1 MGFKKILLFLLATVF
16 INLHAFA
23 QQDSIP
29 LSTIVAKVQKLT
41 DEHPFEKVHIHFDK
55 PYYAVGDT
63 IWFKAYVAI
72 GSVHQLSLLSRV
84 LYVDMITNTDSVI
97 RSLKLPLV
105 NGIATGDIAI
115 SRPLYK
121 KGNYRIRAYT
131 NWMRNFDPDY
141 FFNKTITVGDA
152 LNKAIEPEISFLKV
166 NKNEVTVRL
175 LYKNHDGTVDGAKKV
190 NWSVQSDGE
199 TFIKGKGVTDK
210 NGYLL
215 INLPANKVSPTAPP
229 NLTAI
234 IENGSK
240 TTSSSKFSLKAAFA
254 SNDVQFFPEG
264 GELIS
269 GVRSKVAFK
278 AINSDGIGINV
289 SGSIVDN
296 SGNEVAVFTAQHAG
310 MGIFALL
317 PESGKNYKAV
327 VNFPDGSKNTFDL
340 PNVRGEGINL
350 AVNNNDPDN
359 ISIKIATNA
368 GFFKEYKNK
377 GIYIIAQSGG
387 VVYYT
392 GLASLQGL
400 VYTALV
406 PKNKFPTGILQIT
419 LLAADGEPLSERVVF
434 IQHNDA
440 LNLSLTTDQ
449 TAYTVKQ
456 HVKIAF
462 SAKNKSLPVAGSFSV
477 AVVDETKVP
486 FDEDA
491 EISILSNLLLTSDLK
506 GYIEKPN
513 YYFNHPDEKK
523 LADLDVLMLTQGY
536 RRFSYAAVI
545 AGKYPSVNFKPEQ
558 GIDITG
564 TLRSSTGVPVFKGNV
579 NLILAD
585 HNINAN
591 AITDA
596 DGHFIFQNVPLN
608 DSSKVI
614 LSARNNVNG
623 TDLMIMADRFG
634 NSPPVKS
641 YDNADAIKNIDSV
654 LYAYVQNSKL
664 QFQNNNVLK
673 EVVIKGNRPVEH
685 IAYASLNGLSNQPEQ
700 VLGSDILKNCTSDF
714 KGCVMG
720 RIFGLFHAG
729 EHYYIKSDYLA
740 GNKKPVKF
748 FINGSSVDD
757 TYVDNMNAEDVES
770 IEVYFKD
777 GVAKTMDFYNCNGII
792 SITTKTHGFSSSPN
806 QKPDLSLLSAQSN
819 AVTISPQGFY
829 KTKVFYSPK
838 YLNTTQSQQIFDRR
852 STIYWNPEVVTD
864 KTGAAIFDFYNADGR
879 GDYRVIVE
887 GIDGDGNIGRTILHY
902 AVK

>member
-1 MGFKKILLFLLATVF
+1 MLATIF

-41 DEHPFEKVHIHFDK
+41 DEYPFEKVHIHFDK

-63 IWFKAYVAI
+63 IWFKAYVTI
-72 GSVHQLSLLSRV
+72 GSVHQLSVLSRV

-115 SRPLYK
+115 SRLLYK
-121 KGNYRIRAYT
+121 KGNYRTRAYT

-141 FFNKTITVGDA
+141 FFNKTIAVGDA
-152 LNKAIEPEISFLKV
+152 QNKAIEPELSFLKV
-166 NKNEVTVRL
+166 NKSEVTVRL

-190 NWSVQSDGE
+190 NWSVQTDGE

-215 INLPANKVSPTAPP
+215 INLPANKVSPTASPY
-229 NLTAI
+229 LTAV

-278 AINSDGIGINV
+278 AINSDGIGVNV

-350 AVNNNDPDN
+350 AVNNNYPDN

-449 TAYTVKQ
+449 TAYAVKQ

-579 NLILAD
+579 NLILAE

-623 TDLMIMADRFG
+623 TDLMIMVDRFG

-792 SITTKTHGFSSSPN
+792 SITTKTHGFSSSTN

-819 AVTISPQGFY
+819 AVTVSPQGFY

-879 GDYRVIVE
+879 GNYRIIVE
-887 GIDGDGNIGRTILHY
+887 GIDGDGNIGRSILHY